1 MQRYTLGLVLALL
14 LAAAPV
20 GAAADDPPRAATRHQ
35 FRVAGLAVAAPFE
48 LVQVVVD
55 FPAGSWTGLHTHAGQ
70 VVTTVLSGELVK
82 EADGTQTRYKAG
94 ESWSEAPTDGPHRTG
109 NPGTAP
115 AVAVAAYILPKGA
128 RNSDPQPGGPQPPLP
143 APVGR
148 HTFRADGLP
157 LPASFEVVQLVADFP
172 TGAAIPLHTAGG
184 QATKTVLAGE
194 LAKRGGGTESR
205 YKIGESWF
213 ETPAEPPHA
222 AVNVAATVTT
232 VVATYLVPTGG
243 PILTLTPGM
252 PSTGGGGAQRTPER
266 WLAPLVALALLATG
280 GLLARWRAGRGLWRA

>member
-1 MQRYTLGLVLALL
+1 MQRYALGLLLALL

-20 GAAADDPPRAATRHQ
+20 GAAADDPPRATTRHQ
-35 FRVAGLAVAAPFE
+35 FRVTGLAVAAPFE
-48 LVQVVVD
+48 LVQGVVD

-70 VVTTVLSGELVK
+70 VVTTVLAGEIVK
-82 EADGTQTRYKAG
+82 EVDGKQTRYKAG
-94 ESWSEAPTDGPHRTG
+94 ESWSEAPADPPHRTG

-115 AVAVAAYILPKGA
+115 AVVLVAYILPKGA
-128 RNSDPQPGGPQPPLP
+128 RNADPQPGGPQPPPP
-143 APVGR
+143 APVAR
-148 HTFRADGLP
+148 HAFRADGLP

-172 TGAAIPLHTAGG
+172 VGAVIPLHTAGG

-194 LAKRGGGTESR
+194 LAKRVGGTETR
-205 YKIGESWF
+205 YQVGESWF
-213 ETPAEPPHA
+213 ETPAEPPHT

-252 PSTGGGGAQRTPER
+252 PSTGGGGAQLAPQR
-266 WLAPLVALALLATG
+266 WLAPLVVIALLVG
-280 GLLARWRAGRGLWRA
+280 SGLTLRRRLDRH